1 LLSDLGSG
9 VTGEIIYVDG
19 GYNIINMPR
28 VSALPGEAAQGE

>member
-1 LLSDLGSG
+1 

-28 VSALPGEAAQGE
+28 VGDLSGEASGGD